1 MKMFKVRISNSTLNS
16 YGTRVLTEGLDT
28 SQFERNPVLLYMHN
42 RGQVIGCVRNI
53 TKEGD
58 DVVGELDFDEATD
71 LSVRCRKQFE
81 FGSLKAVS
89 AGIDIVET
97 SESPELLV
105 PGQTVPTVTKSK
117 LFEVSV
123 VDVGA
128 NDDALVLRHGGVRL
142 TLGKDSENPLPL
154 LTHTLNQ
161 SPQPDMELS
170 KLTTLLGL
178 SAEATEADVETTL
191 TTLLAER
198 GTLQESLETLQGTL
212 ISQQLLQLQKDG
224 RINSEQM
231 EKVIN
236 LAKDHKS
243 FEEVQSVI
251 AILAGD
257 PTKETPKKQQFAHKD
272 FDLTSSLHNDSETQ
286 WKKLSEVPEAELAT
300 MRAEDREQYCRL
312 YRAEYGF
319 DPVF

>member
-1 MKMFKVRISNSTLNS
+1 M
-16 YGTRVLTEGLDT
+16 
-28 SQFERNPVLLYMHN
+28 
-42 RGQVIGCVRNI
+42 
-53 TKEGD
+53 
-58 DVVGELDFDEATD
+58 
-71 LSVRCRKQFE
+71 LSVQCRKQFE

-97 SESPELLV
+97 SESPEFLL
-105 PGQTVPTVTKSK
+105 PGQTVPTITKSK

-128 NDDALVLRHGGVRL
+128 NDDAIVLRHGGVRL

-161 SPQPDMELS
+161 SHHMELS

-191 TTLLAER
+191 KTLLAER
-198 GTLQESLETLQGTL
+198 GTLQESLKSLQGTL
-212 ISQQLLQLQKDG
+212 LSQQLLQLQKEE
-224 RINSEQM
+224 RINAEQK
-231 EKVIN
+231 EKILN
-236 LAKDHKS
+236 LSKDHS

-251 AILAGD
+251 AIVAGD
-257 PTKETPKKQQFAHKD
+257 PTKETPKAQQFAHKD
-272 FDLTSSLHNDSETQ
+272 FDLTSALHKGAETQ

>member
-1 MKMFKVRISNSTLNS
+1 MFKVRISNSTLNS

-272 FDLTSSLHNDSETQ
+272 FDLTSILHNDSETQ

>member
-1 MKMFKVRISNSTLNS
+1 MFKVRISNSTLNCF
-16 YGTRVLTEGLDT
+16 GTRVLTEGLDT

-53 TKEGD
+53 QKEGD

-71 LSVRCRKQFE
+71 LSVQCRKQFE

-97 SESPELLV
+97 SESPEFIL
-105 PGQTVPTVTKSK
+105 PGQAGPTITKSK

-128 NDDALVLRHGGVRL
+128 NDDAIVLRHGGVRL

-154 LTHTLNQ
+154 LTHTHNQ

-198 GTLQESLETLQGTL
+198 DTLQESLKSLQGTL
-212 ISQQLLQLQKDG
+212 LSQQLLQLQKEE
-224 RINSEQM
+224 RINAEQK
-231 EKVIN
+231 EKILN
-236 LAKDHKS
+236 LSKDHS

-251 AILAGD
+251 AIVAGD
-257 PTKETPKKQQFAHKD
+257 PTKETTKKQQFAHKD
-272 FDLTSSLHNDSETQ
+272 FDLTSALHKDSETQ

>member
-53 TKEGD
+53 QKEGD

-71 LSVRCRKQFE
+71 LSVQCRKQFE

-105 PGQTVPTVTKSK
+105 PGQTGPTITKSK

-128 NDDALVLRHGGVRL
+128 NDDAIVLRHGGVRL
-142 TLGKDSENPLPL
+142 TLGKDSENPLPP

-161 SPQPDMELS
+161 SHHMELS

-191 TTLLAER
+191 KTLLAER
-198 GTLQESLETLQGTL
+198 DDLRESLILCQGTL
-212 ISQQLLQLQKDG
+212 ISQQLLQLQKEE
-224 RINSEQM
+224 RINAEQK
-231 EKVIN
+231 EKIIN
-236 LAKDHKS
+236 LSKDHS

-251 AILAGD
+251 AIVAGD
-257 PTKETPKKQQFAHKD
+257 PAKETPKTQQFAHKD
-272 FDLTSSLHNDSETQ
+272 FDLTSSLHKDSETL
-286 WKKLSEVPEAELAT
+286 WKKLSEVPETELAT

>member
-1 MKMFKVRISNSTLNS
+1 MFKVRISNSTLNAF
-16 YGTRVLTEGLDT
+16 GTRVLTEGLDT

-257 PTKETPKKQQFAHKD
+257 PTKDTPKKQQFAHKD
-272 FDLTSSLHNDSETQ
+272 FDLTSALHKGSETQ

>member
-1 MKMFKVRISNSTLNS
+1 MFKVRISNSTLNC

-71 LSVRCRKQFE
+71 LSVQCRKQFE

-97 SESPELLV
+97 SESPEFLL
-105 PGQTVPTVTKSK
+105 PGQTGPTITKSK

-128 NDDALVLRHGGVRL
+128 NDDAIVLRHGGVRL

-161 SPQPDMELS
+161 SHHMELS

-272 FDLTSSLHNDSETQ
+272 FDLTSALHKGSETQ

-319 DPVF
+319 EPVF

>member
-1 MKMFKVRISNSTLNS
+1 MFKVRSRNSTLNS
-16 YGTRVLTEGLDT
+16 YGTRVLTEGMDT
-28 SQFERNPVLLYMHN
+28 SQFDRNPVLLYMHN

-53 TKEGD
+53 QKEGD

-71 LSVRCRKQFE
+71 LSVQCRKQFE

-105 PGQTVPTVTKSK
+105 PGQTGPTITKSK

-128 NDDALVLRHGGVRL
+128 NDDAIVLRHGGVRL
-142 TLGKDSENPLPL
+142 TLGKDSENPLPP

-161 SPQPDMELS
+161 SHHKELS

-191 TTLLAER
+191 KTLLAER
-198 GTLQESLETLQGTL
+198 DDLRESLILCQETL
-212 ISQQLLQLQKDG
+212 ISQQLLQLQKEE
-224 RINSEQM
+224 RINAEQK
-231 EKVIN
+231 EKIIN
-236 LAKDHKS
+236 LSKDHS

-251 AILAGD
+251 AIVAGD
-257 PTKETPKKQQFAHKD
+257 PAKETPKTQQFAHKG
-272 FDLTSSLHNDSETQ
+272 FDLTSSRREDSETL

>member
-1 MKMFKVRISNSTLNS
+1 MFKVRISNSTLNS

-71 LSVRCRKQFE
+71 LSVQCRKQFE

-97 SESPELLV
+97 SESPEFLL
-105 PGQTVPTVTKSK
+105 PGQTGPTITKSK

-128 NDDALVLRHGGVRL
+128 NDDAIVLRHGGVRL

-161 SPQPDMELS
+161 SHHMELS

-251 AILAGD
+251 AILAD
-257 PTKETPKKQQFAHKD
+257 ASTKETPKSQQFAHKD
-272 FDLTSSLHNDSETQ
+272 FDLTSSLHKGSETQ